1 MKPQLSESLFS
12 KHKHRQVSDVPLI
25 SWFNTSYLYSLHV
38 SAFWQFVY
46 TRFSTEL
53 YAWRSRYTTMVI
65 ADRLLNS
72 PFFTLTQS
80 EHSLSK
86 LYPKTCLSVSSLI
99 ESVEGGVSAVTA
111 SLQQSSLL
119 SLWYNALSAST
130 YKVKFG
136 TILSLHQVFNLPM
149 IISSIHDSTKNYHSW
164 QWEIGASL

>member
-53 YAWRSRYTTMVI
+53 YAWRSHYTTMVI

-99 ESVEGGVSAVTA
+99 ESVEGAC
-111 SLQQSSLL
+111 QQSQPRCNNLVYCLFGIMPCQHQPIKSSLEQ
-119 SLWYNALSAST
+119 
-130 YKVKFG
+130 FC
-136 TILSLHQVFNLPM
+136 HC
-149 IISSIHDSTKNYHSW
+149 TKCLTS
-164 QWEIGASL
+164 QR

>member
-46 TRFSTEL
+46 TRFSTVL
-53 YAWRSRYTTMVI
+53 YAWRSHYTTMVI

-136 TILSLHQVFNLPM
+136 TILSLH
-149 IISSIHDSTKNYHSW
+149 
-164 QWEIGASL
+164 